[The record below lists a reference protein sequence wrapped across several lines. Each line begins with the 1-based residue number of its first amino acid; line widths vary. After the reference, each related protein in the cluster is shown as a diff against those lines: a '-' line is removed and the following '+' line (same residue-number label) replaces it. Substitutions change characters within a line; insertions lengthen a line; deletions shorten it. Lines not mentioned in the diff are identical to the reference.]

1 MPWGGFIQGGDAA
14 LRRLSYSARVTRDI
28 ALDGVREREKPWWFL
43 FIDPA
48 RFAYMK
54 VTAVLWRRGS
64 IPPPPNIPFFF
75 FYSSA
80 CQPLLDSTRDD
91 HENIALRRV
100 AWVRSFRWGRVDG
113 WAKIDRINR
122 KPREYDDDD
131 DEEVLV
137 TRRASSDTLAWI
149 MTGTRRANFIG
160 YLTFRWF
167 VVVGSMR
174 ASASRLRPTCWN
186 FGLSREIPAP
196 APNVFLDRPLGEV
209 SGMLADSTPCS
220 NFSFLIFLGESLQGI
235 VMIPSDGDIDWLE
248 FRIKLWIFREDPLE
262 NDWEMI
268 YLWLFDELPLIS
280 RERCGPLWWMKKN
293 GVERRRND
301 STNEW
306 YYRSC
311 YNDRR
316 WKRIVNSRR

>member
-1 MPWGGFIQGGDAA
+1 MGEDRSNKPQASRIRRRRRRGGTRNATSFLWYTRVNYDRHTARQLYRLFNVPVICRRWIDAS
-14 LRRLSYSARVTRDI
+14 LRLEITTNLLEFRI
-28 ALDGVREREKPWWFL
+28 KPWNTCACPERLPWS
-43 FIDPA
+43 
-48 RFAYMK
+48 
-54 VTAVLWRRGS
+54 TSGRG
-64 IPPPPNIPFFF
+64 
-75 FYSSA
+75 
-80 CQPLLDSTRDD
+80 
-91 HENIALRRV
+91 
-100 AWVRSFRWGRVDG
+100 
-113 WAKIDRINR
+113 
-122 KPREYDDDD
+122 
-131 DEEVLV
+131 
-137 TRRASSDTLAWI
+137 
-149 MTGTRRANFIG
+149 
-160 YLTFRWF
+160 
-167 VVVGSMR
+167 VGNAGS
-174 ASASRLRPTCWN
+174 
-186 FGLSREIPAP
+186 
-196 APNVFLDRPLGEV
+196 
-209 SGMLADSTPCS
+209 LADSTPCS